1 MSEQFETTDTDVLS
15 KDVTKMIYNDQ
26 STILD
31 GVLNYYPTLV
41 DRVDLNGRTWMHHA
55 AESGSWGCM
64 GVLLKHGL
72 EIDSP
77 DVSGETPLHRAVTRN
92 HLQAAEWLLSKG
104 ANPNATNRMG
114 GTPTLYAAE
123 WSADAV
129 EQLILNGGDHTLVD
143 HSKDGIEQWAGRDSF
158 LNRVHAQRE
167 AQQTPAPTAG
177 LKL

>member
-1 MSEQFETTDTDVLS
+1 MSEQFDTTDIDVLS
-15 KDVTKMIYNDQ
+15 QDINKMIYNDQ
-26 STILD
+26 SNVLD
-31 GVLNYYPTLV
+31 GILNYYPTLV

-64 GVLLKHGL
+64 SVLRKHGL

-92 HLQAAEWLLSKG
+92 HLEAAQWLLVNG
-104 ANPNATNRMG
+104 ANPNASNRMG

-129 EQLILNGGDHTLVD
+129 EQLILGGGDHTVVD
-143 HSKDGIEQWAGRDSF
+143 HSHDGIEQWASRESF
-158 LNRVHAQRE
+158 LNRVQAHRE
-167 AQQTPAPTAG
+167 TQPAATAS
-177 LKL
+177 LKM

>member
-1 MSEQFETTDTDVLS
+1 MSEQFDDIDLDVLS
-15 KDVTKMIYNDQ
+15 QDVNKMIYNDQ
-26 STILD
+26 SVVLD
-31 GVLNYYPTLV
+31 RILNYYPTLV

-64 GVLLKHGL
+64 DILRKHGL

-92 HLQAAEWLLSKG
+92 HLDASQWLLAHG
-104 ANPNATNRMG
+104 ANPNASNRMG

-129 EQLILNGGDHTLVD
+129 EQLILSGGDHTAVD
-143 HSKDGIEQWAGRDSF
+143 HSQDGIEQWASRESF
-158 LNRVHAQRE
+158 LSRVQAQRE
-167 AQQTPAPTAG
+167 TQPSTSAS
-177 LKL
+177 LKI